1 MKEALCPWSKV
12 FVAVC
17 TKCHAG
23 IDVSTLQQEGNS
35 GENLKNFLKARM
47 RYEGHAGA
55 CRVVNSSCLG
65 LCPEGEQAI
74 LIQQHGENG
83 QFLVVHPEK
92 DREQI
97 VAKLIEKSDC

>member
-1 MKEALCPWSKV
+1 MKQVQTPWSKALV
-12 FVAVC
+12 SVC
-17 TKCHAG
+17 TKCHHG
-23 IDVSTLQQEGNS
+23 IDIKTLQQEGNC

-74 LIQQHGENG
+74 SIQVHGEKG
-83 QFLVVHPEK
+83 ELLVCHPEK
-92 DREQI
+92 DREQLVI
-97 VAKLIEKSDC
+97 NLVSKL

>member
-1 MKEALCPWSKV
+1 MKQAQTPWSKALV
-12 FVAVC
+12 SVC
-17 TKCHAG
+17 TKCHNG
-23 IDVSTLQQEGNS
+23 IDSSTLEQDGNS

-74 LIQQHGENG
+74 SIQVHGETGN
-83 QFLVVHPEK
+83 LIVCHPEK
-92 DREQI
+92 DREEI
-97 VAKLIEKSDC
+97 VSNLLSRLDQ